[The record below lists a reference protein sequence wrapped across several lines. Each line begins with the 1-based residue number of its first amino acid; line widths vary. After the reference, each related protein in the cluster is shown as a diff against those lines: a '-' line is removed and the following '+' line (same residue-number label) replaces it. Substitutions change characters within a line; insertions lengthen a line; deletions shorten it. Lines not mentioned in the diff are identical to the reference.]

1 MRKSVYLFLLFFV
14 ISFVLGS
21 CRMPNK
27 DLEALQSFVE
37 QINSKGETELPN
49 GTFLTK
55 CEYKEGDSL
64 LTYYIKV
71 KDNRFDGIS
80 VDSIKKSLAAEHMS
94 GGNQKLT
101 NLLLR
106 NTVGL
111 RYVYDTESQ
120 DITIVITSDEL
131 SQKK

>member
-1 MRKSVYLFLLFFV
+1 MRKSVYLFLLV
-14 ISFVLGS
+14 CVTSFVFGS
-21 CRMPNK
+21 CRMQNK
-27 DLEALQSFVE
+27 DMEALQTFVE

-49 GTFLTK
+49 GTILTK
-55 CEYKEGDSL
+55 CEYKAGDSL

-71 KDNRFDGIS
+71 KDKRFDGVS
-80 VDSIKKSLAAEHMS
+80 VDSLKNSLAAEHVS

-101 NLLLR
+101 NLLMR
-106 NTVGL
+106 NAVGL